1 MLSFCVSKYIRYNCM
16 HAISNPSLLFK
27 APHPPMFNHQSN
39 KLKMNYSLPLIR
51 LIYEIDS
58 MVNWCNNNTVPD
70 PDLEIRGWGGESM
83 QSSRPLEK
91 GGPVSK
97 KIFFGPGLKIRGEG
111 GQAPRSLPWICH
123 CNNKFIQYYY
133 LYTWCYRLKYNN

>member
-58 MVNWCNNNTVPD
+58 VVNWCNNNTVPD
-70 PDLEIRGWGGESM
+70 PDLEIRGGGGVHAVI
-83 QSSRPLEK
+83 QTLRK
-91 GGPVSK
+91 GGPGLQKNFFWPWSK
-97 KIFFGPGLKIRGEG
+97 NKGGGGPSPQVPPLNLPL
-111 GQAPRSLPWICH
+111 QQQVYSVLLSLYMVLPIE
-123 CNNKFIQYYY
+123 IQ
-133 LYTWCYRLKYNN
+133 